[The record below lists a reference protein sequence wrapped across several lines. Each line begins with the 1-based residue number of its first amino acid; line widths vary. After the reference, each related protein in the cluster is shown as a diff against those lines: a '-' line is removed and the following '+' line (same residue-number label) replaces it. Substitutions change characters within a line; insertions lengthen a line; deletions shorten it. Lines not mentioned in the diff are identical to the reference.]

1 MQKIGCS
8 SLTTNGHLNNTNSK
22 NKDLMDIP
30 NQKTLVNHVRIATF
44 MPVESKE
51 IFNSKKHIKDSSK
64 AKESLMI
71 TKEDK
76 LIYEQTSPK
85 PELILNSDIYEK
97 EKSTL
102 SDKSNKALTLNTIR
116 QTDNINNTSVFSVK

>member
-8 SLTTNGHLNNTNSK
+8 SLTINGHLNNTNSK

-30 NQKTLVNHVRIATF
+30 NQKTIANHVRIATF

-51 IFNSKKHIKDSSK
+51 IFKSMKHVKDTSKV
-64 AKESLMI
+64 KESLMI

-76 LIYEQTSPK
+76 LIHEQTSPK
-85 PELILNSDIYEK
+85 PELILHSDIYEK
-97 EKSTL
+97 EKSIF
-102 SDKSNKALTLNTIR
+102 SDKNSKTLALNTR
-116 QTDNINNTSVFSVK
+116 RRTDTINNTSVFPDK